1 MSHEGQPAL
10 PGDELVR
17 QPMYET
23 TQAITI
29 HASASRVWQWLVQI
43 GVGR

>member
-1 MSHEGQPAL
+1 MSHEGQLAL

-23 TQAITI
+23 TEAIMI
-29 HASASRVWQWLVQI
+29 HAPASCVWQWLVQI